1 MNETL
6 KKAANKI
13 KNPKFL
19 LIAGLAGI
27 LLIALSSF
35 TGNKEKAAKNQASSG
50 ISAEEYKAE
59 LESGVRE
66 IRGVAVVCRGGD
78 DELINEKIKNAVTA
92 ALNITSKRV
101 YIAGGTDNEKR

>member
-1 MNETL
+1 MNETF

-35 TGNKEKAAKNQASSG
+35 TGNKEKAAKSRLQAVFRQRNTRRSL
-50 ISAEEYKAE
+50 KA
-59 LESGVRE
+59 
-66 IRGVAVVCRGGD
+66 A
-78 DELINEKIKNAVTA
+78 
-92 ALNITSKRV
+92 
-101 YIAGGTDNEKR
+101 

>member
-1 MNETL
+1 MNETF

-35 TGNKEKAAKNQASSG
+35 TGNKEKAAKKQASSG
-50 ISAEEYKAE
+50 I
-59 LESGVRE
+59 
-66 IRGVAVVCRGGD
+66 
-78 DELINEKIKNAVTA
+78 
-92 ALNITSKRV
+92 
-101 YIAGGTDNEKR
+101 

>member
-1 MNETL
+1 MNETF

-35 TGNKEKAAKNQASSG
+35 TGNKEKGAKKQASSG

-66 IRGVAVVCRGGD
+66 IVKGITGEKSATVVATLESG
-78 DELINEKIKNAVTA
+78 IK
-92 ALNITSKRV
+92 
-101 YIAGGTDNEKR
+101 